1 MIRIKE
7 FMKTYKVSRST
18 IYNWIEQ
25 GLKFYKI
32 NKIVMFD
39 INDIEEFIK
48 NRKEN

>member
-7 FMKTYKVSRST
+7 FMKIYGLSRST

-25 GLKFYKI
+25 GLNYYKI

-39 INDIEEFIK
+39 KKDIDEFIK
-48 NRKEN
+48 NRKV

>member
-1 MIRIKE
+1 MIRIKD
-7 FMKTYKVSRST
+7 FMKQYNVSRST

-39 INDIEEFIK
+39 KNEIEEFIR
-48 NRKEN
+48 NRKG